1 MMRYQFAD
9 RVLAFDAARGPT
21 MTVAKMFPATGDCFT
36 GPEPD
41 AVPVSLLVETV
52 AMAGGHLIVRATAG
66 DRLPLLL
73 KVEDAI
79 VSGRVRP
86 GETVTATVTLRG
98 RTEDA
103 GVAAAVGAEGELSVS
118 GSFVLR
124 CRLLYACVRVP
135 GLNVR
140 EAIAS

>member
-1 MMRYQFAD
+1 MMRYQFVD
-9 RVLAFDAARGPT
+9 RVLVFDAARGPT
-21 MTVAKMFPATGDCFT
+21 MTVAKMFPATDDCFS
-36 GPEPD
+36 GPVPD

-52 AMAGGHLIVRATAG
+52 AMAGGHLIIRATAG

-73 KVEDAI
+73 KLEDVI

-86 GETVTATVTLRG
+86 GDTVTATVRLRG

-103 GVAAAVGAEGELSVS
+103 GVAAAVGAEGELAVS
-118 GSFVLR
+118 GRCVVR

-135 GLNVR
+135 GLNAR
-140 EAIAS
+140 EAIPS